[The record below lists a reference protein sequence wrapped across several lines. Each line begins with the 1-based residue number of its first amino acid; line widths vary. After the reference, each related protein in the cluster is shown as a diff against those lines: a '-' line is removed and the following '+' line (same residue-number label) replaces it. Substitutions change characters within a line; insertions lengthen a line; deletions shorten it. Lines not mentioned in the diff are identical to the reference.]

1 MINESLGNL
10 LRRYRLNCGYSQQA
24 IANALGVDRSTY
36 TYYETRRFTPSL
48 KTVLTLKNLLNIPYD
63 EILGCFGS
71 FESNENDVVDS
82 DMEKMIPVD
91 RNSPMKA
98 SIYEL
103 PRDEKQLVLFYRSL
117 NLKKREKLMRE
128 LQRLVNINC

>member
-36 TYYETRRFTPSL
+36 TYYETRRVTPSL

-82 DMEKMIPVD
+82 DMEKMIPID